1 MQFYTNYFSLL
12 TFHYRLGDRDLATL
26 EIKYANMMHPHT
38 EVQFINEIIGYGVVA
53 KKFIPKGTI
62 TWVQDGLDRI
72 LSPTEV
78 EKMHPGIQEQVEKYS
93 FRNNKGQLVLCW
105 DHAKYVNHS
114 FNANCLSSAY
124 DFEIAVRDIEAG
136 EQLTDDYGYLNIS
149 EPFKA
154 VDEGTGRNIVYPDDL
169 LKYHKEWDWK
179 LQVGFENFEEVEQPL
194 KQFVPAAVL
203 EKVVNRIR
211 SNEPLDSILNLY
223 YKAG

>member
-1 MQFYTNYFSLL
+1 
-12 TFHYRLGDRDLATL
+12 
-26 EIKYANMMHPHT
+26 MHPDT
-38 EVQFINEIIGYGVVA
+38 EVRFINEIIGYGVVA

-72 LSPTEV
+72 LSPLEV
-78 EKMHPGIQEQVEKYS
+78 QEMHPGIQEQVEKFS

-124 DFEIAVRDIEAG
+124 DFEIAVRDIHPG

-154 VDEGTGRNIVYPDDL
+154 LDEGTDRNIVYPDDL
-169 LKYHKEWDWK
+169 LRYHGKWDRQ
-179 LQVGFENFEEVEQPL
+179 LQIAFEAFEQVEQPL
-194 KQFVPAAVL
+194 KRFVPAEIL
-203 EKVVNRIR
+203 EKVIIRIR
-211 SNEPLDSILNLY
+211 RNEPLDSILNLY